1 MRIYS
6 MTATFGKLEH
16 QVLTLTPGLNII
28 EAPNEWGKST
38 WCAFLTA
45 MLYGIDTRSKSS
57 RYQLADKDRFV
68 PWSGAPM
75 EGRMDIH
82 WQGRD
87 VTIQRST
94 KGRIPLG
101 EFRAYE
107 THTGLSIPELTAE
120 NCGQQLLGV
129 EKDVFTRS
137 GFLRF
142 TDLPVT
148 EDEQLRSRLNAL
160 VTTGDESGNAEL
172 LERKLKELK
181 NRCRYNKSG
190 LIPQLRLQKE
200 AAEQKLEEFEALDR
214 QIGQLQ
220 QQIEDRQQQI
230 RLLENHRCALRYRT
244 AREHSALL
252 QEALCAKEDAQRHME
267 NLQAQAEVVPSRE
280 TAAQNIQ
287 QLTRIQE
294 ELDTVALEEQM
305 LPSAADMPQLPKGFE
320 GCTARQAVMQARKHR
335 DEINALRPRGKLLM
349 SITMILGAFLLL
361 YSVFLLVFDQPLW
374 FAICAGM
381 GAVYLLVAAL
391 IQLRSKKRRSL
402 YRKRQAELTNLYG
415 CDDPQQWVDIAEQYT
430 AAWEAYAASGD
441 GNVERRAELYRRRE
455 MLVARSTVLTR
466 GKGLGSALEYWYDI
480 LSLWDQYA
488 DARNSYLQARKQF
501 ENLQTLCTDAP
512 APTQED
518 GLSYTDDETVRL
530 LAGHSQELHRLL
542 SKLGQYRGYADSLGS
557 REALEE
563 ENTSLER
570 RLQELEK
577 TYAALELALSSL
589 EQARAQLQR
598 RFAPR
603 ISRSAQ
609 EIMSRLTGGR
619 YDRLMMAEDF
629 SLHAGA
635 QNEDTLRS
643 RHWRSDGTVDQLY
656 LALRLAVARE
666 LLPDAPLVL
675 DDAMVRFDNVRLKAA
690 LEILTLEAKTRQVIL
705 FTCHGRERE
714 LLAQEMNNTSGVGF
728 TDL

>member
-16 QVLTLTPGLNII
+16 QTLTLKPGLNII

-38 WCAFLTA
+38 WCAFLIS
-45 MLYGIDTRSKSS
+45 MLYGIDTRTKSS
-57 RYQLADKDRFV
+57 RYQLADKERFV
-68 PWSGAPM
+68 PWSGTPM
-75 EGRMDIH
+75 AGRMDLNWH
-82 WQGRD
+82 GRD
-87 VTIQRST
+87 ITIERST
-94 KGRIPLG
+94 KGRIPMG

-107 THTGLSIPELTAE
+107 THTGLSIPELNAE

-200 AAEQKLEEFEALDR
+200 QVQQKLQEFDSLDQ

-220 QQIEDRQQQI
+220 ERIRERQQQI
-230 RLLENHRCALRYRT
+230 HLLENHQAALRYRT
-244 AREHSALL
+244 VREHSSIL
-252 QEALCAKEDAQRHME
+252 QEAQKAKEDAQRHME
-267 NLQAQAEVVPSRE
+267 DLRTQTEVVPSRE
-280 TAAQNIQ
+280 TATQNIQ
-287 QLTRIQE
+287 QLTEIQE
-294 ELDTVALEEQM
+294 ELDTLALEEQM
-305 LPSAADMPQLPKGFE
+305 LPSPTDMPQLSTGFA
-320 GCTARQAVMQARKHR
+320 GCTARQAVIQARQHR
-335 DEINALRPRGKLLM
+335 NEINALRPRGRLLVTVT
-349 SITMILGAFLLL
+349 SILGAFLLL
-361 YSVFLLVFDQPLW
+361 FSVFLLVCDQQPLW
-374 FAICAGM
+374 CATCAGI
-381 GAVYLLVAAL
+381 GAVYLLVAVLAV
-391 IQLRSKKRRSL
+391 LRSKKHRSR
-402 YRKRQAELTNLYG
+402 YRTRLSELTSLYG
-415 CDDPQQWVDIAEQYT
+415 CDDPELWVKTAEQY
-430 AAWEAYAASGD
+430 ADVWEAYVTND
-441 GNVERRAELYRRRE
+441 GNVDRRAELYRRRE
-455 MLVARSTVLTR
+455 TLVARSMVLTQS
-466 GKGLGSALEYWYDI
+466 KGLGSTLEYWYDI
-480 LSLWDQYA
+480 LSLWDQYSE
-488 DARNSYLQARKQF
+488 ARNSYLQARKQV
-501 ENLQTLCTDAP
+501 ENLQALCHDAP
-512 APTQED
+512 APQEED
-518 GLSYTDDETVRL
+518 PLSYSEEET
-530 LAGHSQELHRLL
+530 ARLL
-542 SKLGQYRGYADSLGS
+542 SDASAELQQLLAKLGQYQGYADSLGS
-557 REALEE
+557 REALEA
-563 ENTSLER
+563 ENTTLER
-570 RLQELEK
+570 RLLELEK
-577 TYAALELALSSL
+577 TYAALEFALKSL
-589 EQARAQLQR
+589 EQASAQLQR

-603 ISRSAQ
+603 ISRTAQ
-609 EIMSRLTGGR
+609 QIMGQLTNGR

-629 SLHAGA
+629 SIHAGA

-690 LEILTLEAKTRQVIL
+690 LEILQLEAQTKQVIL

-714 LLAQEMNNTSGVGF
+714 LLKENT
-728 TDL
+728 

>member
-16 QVLTLTPGLNII
+16 QTLTLKPGLNII

-38 WCAFLTA
+38 WCAFLIS
-45 MLYGIDTRSKSS
+45 MLYGIDTRTKSS
-57 RYQLADKDRFV
+57 RYQLADKERFV
-68 PWSGAPM
+68 PWSGTPM
-75 EGRMDIH
+75 AGRMDLNWH
-82 WQGRD
+82 GRD
-87 VTIQRST
+87 ITIERST
-94 KGRIPLG
+94 KGRIPMG

-107 THTGLSIPELTAE
+107 THTGLSIPELNAE

-200 AAEQKLEEFEALDR
+200 QVQQKLQEFDSLDQ

-220 QQIEDRQQQI
+220 ERIRERQQQI
-230 RLLENHRCALRYRT
+230 HLLENHQAALRYRT
-244 AREHSALL
+244 VREHSSIL
-252 QEALCAKEDAQRHME
+252 QEAQKAKEDAQRHME
-267 NLQAQAEVVPSRE
+267 DLRTQTEVVPSRE
-280 TAAQNIQ
+280 TATQNIQ
-287 QLTRIQE
+287 QLTEIQE
-294 ELDTVALEEQM
+294 ELDTLALEEQM
-305 LPSAADMPQLPKGFE
+305 LPSPTDMPQLSTGFA
-320 GCTARQAVMQARKHR
+320 GCTARQAVIQARQHR
-335 DEINALRPRGKLLM
+335 NEINALRPRGRLLVTVT
-349 SITMILGAFLLL
+349 SILGAFLLL
-361 YSVFLLVFDQPLW
+361 FSVFLLVCDQQPLW
-374 FAICAGM
+374 CATCAGI
-381 GAVYLLVAAL
+381 GAVYLLVAVLAV
-391 IQLRSKKRRSL
+391 LRSKKHRSR
-402 YRKRQAELTNLYG
+402 YRTRLSELTSLYG
-415 CDDPQQWVDIAEQYT
+415 CDDPELWVKTAEQY
-430 AAWEAYAASGD
+430 ADVWEAYVTND
-441 GNVERRAELYRRRE
+441 GNVDRRAELYRRRE
-455 MLVARSTVLTR
+455 TLVARSMVLTQS
-466 GKGLGSALEYWYDI
+466 KGLGSTLEYWYDI
-480 LSLWDQYA
+480 LSLWDQYSE
-488 DARNSYLQARKQF
+488 ARNSYLQARKQV
-501 ENLQTLCTDAP
+501 ENLQALCHDAP
-512 APTQED
+512 APQEED
-518 GLSYTDDETVRL
+518 PLSYSEEETT
-530 LAGHSQELHRLL
+530 RLL
-542 SKLGQYRGYADSLGS
+542 SDASAELQQLLAKLGQYQGYADSLGS
-557 REALEE
+557 REALEA
-563 ENTSLER
+563 ENTTLER
-570 RLQELEK
+570 RLLELEK
-577 TYAALELALSSL
+577 TYAALEFALKSL
-589 EQARAQLQR
+589 EQASAQLQR

-603 ISRSAQ
+603 ISRTAQ
-609 EIMSRLTGGR
+609 QIMGQLTNGR

-629 SLHAGA
+629 SIHAGA

-690 LEILTLEAKTRQVIL
+690 LEILQLEAQTKQVIL

-714 LLAQEMNNTSGVGF
+714 LLKENT
-728 TDL
+728 